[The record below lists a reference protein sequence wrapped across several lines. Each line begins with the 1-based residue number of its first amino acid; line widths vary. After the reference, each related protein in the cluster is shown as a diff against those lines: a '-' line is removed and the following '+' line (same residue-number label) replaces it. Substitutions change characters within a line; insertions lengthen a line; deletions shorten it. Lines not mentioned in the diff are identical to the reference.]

1 VERLRADGR
10 YVAMIGDGV
19 NDVPA
24 LKASRL
30 AIAQGSGSEMARSVA
45 DVVLVRGD
53 FDAFPKMVA
62 EGRKI
67 LRNVQR
73 VAKLFVTKSVFAAF
87 IILAV
92 GLTETPYPFL
102 PRHLSLAASLT
113 VGIPGFF
120 LALAPSDGPW
130 RSERFLRDVARFAI
144 PAGTMAGLGTVA
156 AYLFALNVVGLGVE
170 EARTTAVSTL
180 VVVGLYFVFALEA
193 STRARAMAVGLLCL
207 LLLAAYAAVLAVG
220 PLREFFALVV
230 PGIWALVAT
239 LGGVS
244 LAVGALVL
252 MDERFVPEEVRRR
265 IRL

>member
-1 VERLRADGR
+1 
-10 YVAMIGDGV
+10 
-19 NDVPA
+19 
-24 LKASRL
+24 
-30 AIAQGSGSEMARSVA
+30 MARSVA

-53 FDAFPKMVA
+53 FDALPRMVA

-87 IILAV
+87 IIFVV

-120 LALAPSDGPW
+120 LALAPSVGAW
-130 RSERFLRDVARFAI
+130 RSDGFLREVARFAL
-144 PAGTMAGLGTVA
+144 PAGTTAGLGVVA

-170 EARTTAVSTL
+170 EARTVAVSTL

-193 STRARAMAVGLLCL
+193 STRARAMAVGTLCL
-207 LLLAAYAAVLAVG
+207 LLLAAYAAVLAVE

-230 PGIWALVAT
+230 PGVWALVAT
-239 LGGVS
+239 LGGTA
-244 LAVGALVL
+244 LAIGGLVL
-252 MDERFVPEEVRRR
+252 TDERFVPEEALRLYEARARRR
-265 IRL
+265 APR